1 MAYTVKTINVNIK
14 LVSTPFR
21 RAERGE
27 LLAPDIENLLFIVYC
42 YFILNNINICKK
54 YMQEMLVFIAVGVEE
69 FDYFFFGR

>member
-1 MAYTVKTINVNIK
+1 MGAARIAAFFIKRTAYV
-14 LVSTPFR
+14 F
-21 RAERGE
+21 A
-27 LLAPDIENLLFIVYC
+27 FIVYC